1 MPEGP
6 RAVKPEEFESLMTL
20 INTVFRSG
28 RPPTMGEEYPHL
40 FTPDNFQNLRVVRED
55 DVEGDAPSGI
65 VSHVGTT
72 IRDAVILGCHVRVG
86 NVGAVGTYQEH
97 RKRGFASACFDD
109 ACANALQQGVDFMLI
124 SGDRSLY
131 RRAGCRKVGLD
142 SEFTVTRDIA
152 AALHSNVTIER
163 YQDANLC
170 DIKRIYESEPVRYFR
185 PLEEWQRFLRDGAS
199 THHRA
204 ELWVIHRGSDIVA
217 YYALLPRKADG
228 TAAFEEYAGD
238 RTALVGALEAL
249 MKQQDL
255 NAVNIHVQSHDH
267 VMRSLMVAA
276 QIQPRDAHASG
287 TQLVLNFPQFME
299 RLRPL
304 MEERVGTAEA
314 NRLSF
319 REYNGTFVFAYDGD
333 TVIST
338 TRGGVAQVVWGTREE
353 REWQWANEGRGK
365 EVLSWVFPVPALWYG
380 FSYV

>member
-1 MPEGP
+1 MPDGP
-6 RAVKPEEFESLMTL
+6 RAVRPEEFESLMAL

-28 RPPTMGEEYPHL
+28 KPPTMGEEYPHL
-40 FTPDNFQNLRVVRED
+40 FTPDNFENLRVIREY

-86 NVGAVGTYQEH
+86 NVGAVSTYPQH
-97 RKRGFASACFDD
+97 RQRGFASACFDD
-109 ACANALQQGVDFMLI
+109 ACANALRQGVDFMLI

-131 RRAGCRKVGLD
+131 RRAGCRKVGRD

-152 AALHSNVTIER
+152 AAQRGTVTVER
-163 YQDANLC
+163 YQDANLY
-170 DIKRIYESEPVRYFR
+170 DVKRIYESEPVRYFR

-204 ELWVIHRGSDIVA
+204 ELWVIRRGSDIVA
-217 YYALLPRKADG
+217 YCALYPKSSDG
-228 TAAFEEYAGD
+228 TSAFEEYAGD
-238 RTALVGALEAL
+238 RTALMGALDEL
-249 MKQQDL
+249 MTQQDL
-255 NAVNIHVQSHDH
+255 NAVDVHVSSHDDLLRTLLRGCNAPARH
-267 VMRSLMVAA
+267 
-276 QIQPRDAHASG
+276 AHASG
-287 TQLVLNFPQFME
+287 TQLILNFPQFME

-314 NRLSF
+314 RRLSF
-319 REYNGTFVFAYDGD
+319 RDYNGTFVFAYDGE

-338 TRGGVAQVVWGTREE
+338 TRGGAAQVVWGTWEE
-353 REWQWANEGRGK
+353 REWQWAKEGRGK
-365 EVLSWVFPVPALWYG
+365 EVLSRVFPIPALWYG